1 MLLLRLFSPCT
12 LRRHVSYRGDARRGL
27 FSRYVSY
34 RGDARRGLLSRY
46 VSHRGDAR
54 GRLLNCRSTD
64 LLLGLLSTEPLE
76 KRVGDEHLQD
86 ALGGRIDGGEEV
98 D

>member
-1 MLLLRLFSPCT
+1 MWLFSPCGNPCT
-12 LRRHVSYRGDARRGL
+12 LRRHVSYRSNACGRL
-27 FSRYVSY
+27 FSCH
-34 RGDARRGLLSRY
+34 

-54 GRLLNCRSTD
+54 GRLFHNSPD
-64 LLLGLLSTEPLE
+64 LLLGLLGAEPSE

>member
-12 LRRHVSYRGDARRGL
+12 LRRHVSY
-27 FSRYVSY
+27 
-34 RGDARRGLLSRY
+34 
-46 VSHRGDAR
+46 RGDAR

-64 LLLGLLSTEPLE
+64 LLLGLLSTEPSE